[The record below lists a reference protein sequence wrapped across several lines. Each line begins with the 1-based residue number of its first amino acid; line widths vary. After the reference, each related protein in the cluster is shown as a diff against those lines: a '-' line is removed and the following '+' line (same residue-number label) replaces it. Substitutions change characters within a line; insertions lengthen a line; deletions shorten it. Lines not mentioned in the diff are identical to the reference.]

1 MSKSTWTGAVN
12 SDWADPDNWSP
23 AGMPRVNS
31 DVVIATGTSVA
42 STSIG
47 TVNSITDS
55 SDLRFRSAGTNT
67 VTTFLDNSG
76 ELRVDRKGG
85 AGGTIL
91 NIGGTLTNS
100 GSLRVGNATLS
111 APDTVSAAS
120 LDNTGEIRLLGSGAN
135 QALLDVTGSAGFGT
149 AGVLSGNVYLSGDS
163 AIEFASGQITSLAA
177 GAFLELN
184 GNDAFI
190 EDSTALGS
198 NSALAGLATVTGS
211 LYLENGASVSTT
223 GSVTNSGY
231 LGLDYWGGGST
242 LSVGGTLTNN
252 NLMEIGNANILSS
265 SDSVTAKS
273 FVNSGTVHLA
283 GNGTNLAA
291 LDVSGST
298 TNNGSISIAAD
309 TEELAGAVG
318 GAGIFSL
325 STANLLF
332 DSSVSAGQ
340 TIYESGAD
348 ALILEQAQSFAAT
361 IRGFGTGDT
370 IDAANFLLSGTTLN
384 FVENTGRTGTLTLH
398 DGSLTANI
406 LMTGVYSNSS
416 FTLAPDHGTGTL
428 VKFV

>member
-1 MSKSTWTGAVN
+1 MTLAGA
-12 SDWADPDNWSP
+12 
-23 AGMPRVNS
+23 
-31 DVVIATGTSVA
+31 
-42 STSIG
+42 
-47 TVNSITDS
+47 
-55 SDLRFRSAGTNT
+55 
-67 VTTFLDNSG
+67 
-76 ELRVDRKGG
+76 
-85 AGGTIL
+85 
-91 NIGGTLTNS
+91 LTNRNR
-100 GSLRVGNATLS
+100 LVIGNATLS
-111 APDTVSAAS
+111 ASDEVTAAA
-120 LDNTGEIRLLGSGAN
+120 LDNSGEIRLLGSSAN
-135 QALLDVTGSAGFGT
+135 QALLDVSGSAGFGA
-149 AGVLSGNVYLSGDS
+149 AGVLSGYVVLAKDS
-163 AIEFASGQITSLAA
+163 AIEFASGQITSLS
-177 GAFLELN
+177 GQLN
-184 GNDAFI
+184 LYGNDAFI

-361 IRGFGTGDT
+361 IRGFGDRRHDRRGELSLVRNDVEFRREYRAHGHAHPPRWEFDRQYPDDRRLFQLEFHPRPRPRDRHAGEVRLRREREPA
-370 IDAANFLLSGTTLN
+370 DAAGGRASPGCAPATPGPHSSRSGC
-384 FVENTGRTGTLTLH
+384 
-398 DGSLTANI
+398 SLTMRA
-406 LMTGVYSNSS
+406 
-416 FTLAPDHGTGTL
+416 
-428 VKFV
+428 